1 MSFRDMHPENACRT
15 RILPLADLSQADEC
29 FALGFV
35 RAGASRALV
44 GAKKGV
50 KHKKSPDYQG
60 KPATGVDHFLVDQR
74 SYIIMRYANLRLHLT
89 RFNWNRLDSQSK
101 AQKAIIEWADE
112 LLDNIA
118 TGARTCGVD
127 PERLFR
133 NLLEIVPDWAFSPVV
148 ACLSLFPSSL
158 AKLQGLDAEAV
169 SALKS
174 DDAVQAF
181 REFLKLEG
189 VAAHPSIIFKIVP
202 LKPEAAAELWTT
214 WLIPAD
220 DIRFLEFARWTEK
233 YQLAD
238 AIKASILERVG
249 LSKETLFKFKQQTRA
264 DVPAIDPELPDVAE
278 IGLRASDRDFV
289 QKLTAVRAGICRGHF
304 EAAAWSEV
312 VQASRTSSEYRE
324 AIDEAFAR
332 TRWDWELPT
341 TPHAELPRWF
351 GSKPVSVKVFE
362 VLAQGNELAVSQ
374 LSRMQPNELNEF
386 IRWVGYKVCKK
397 LTIAAFRGAPLD
409 GAPNSCGQ
417 KLRRLLAR
425 FLDDYEGELATSIAL
440 IPRWRKLGAGAWRQL
455 LLDQIADWQ
464 ESDFDTFLPD
474 ETVRTVGWKRLSL
487 EIREA
492 LLTRW
497 VELSTDTLYELT
509 AQKMPDLLAD
519 AIRWGGIWQG
529 IPALVRHSDAESAIA
544 LLSKVRAPERLA
556 GLTLYANCVEDGVNH
571 PVVEHFLVRDRKALE
586 ELLRGSIK
594 RFYDADLA
602 KFDLG
607 TLLQYASGS
616 RALAKRIFKTF
627 SPDDISDALRAL
639 SRRKGIPSRK
649 RAAYELSNYLGIKYL
664 VVLHYL
670 STRPLPEATGTRFDG
685 IYRTWLLPKRRGGN
699 REISA
704 PISYLKAVQRA
715 LLDTLLAKVPLHPS
729 ATGFRPGYSIKE
741 NANPHVGKPVVVNV
755 DISGFFQNTSLTIVR
770 SAIGKSV
777 PKQMSQSARMLLFD
791 ICTRKGGLPTG
802 APTSPA
808 IANIGL
814 IHFDNAVSKA
824 CDRHG
829 ITYTRYADDLTFSG
843 GDPGKIL
850 PYVEEWLARFG
861 YALDRKKTN
870 FFRRGRRQVVTGLVV
885 NDKVSIPRSM
895 RRKLR
900 AAVHNFNAKGSEVIH
915 WHGKPMSLA
924 ELTGRIAFLNS
935 IDTQKGQ
942 ALLAKL
948 AEKPA

>member
-1 MSFRDMHPENACRT
+1 MKN
-15 RILPLADLSQADEC
+15 
-29 FALGFV
+29 
-35 RAGASRALV
+35 
-44 GAKKGV
+44 
-50 KHKKSPDYQG
+50 KKSPDYRG
-60 KPATGVDHFLVDQR
+60 KPETSVDHFLVRQR
-74 SYIIMRYANLRLHLT
+74 SEIILKYAKLRLHLT
-89 RFNWNRLDSQSK
+89 RFKWSRLESQTK
-101 AQKAIIEWADE
+101 ARKAIVTWADE
-112 LLDNIA
+112 MLDSI
-118 TGARTCGVD
+118 TSGARSWDLG

-158 AKLQGLDAEAV
+158 AKLPGLDAEAV
-169 SALKS
+169 RDLRSG
-174 DDAVQAF
+174 DAVQAF
-181 REFLKLEG
+181 KEFLALEG
-189 VAAHPSIIFKIVP
+189 VAAHPSIIADIVP
-202 LKPEAAAELWTT
+202 LKPEAAAELWAT

-220 DIRFLEFARWTEK
+220 DIRFLEFARWIDTF
-233 YQLAD
+233 QPAD
-238 AIKASILERVG
+238 AVKTCILKRVG
-249 LSKETLFKFKQQTRA
+249 ISEEALAKITRQLKA
-264 DVPAIDPELPDVAE
+264 DAPAIDAELPDVAE
-278 IGLRASDRDFV
+278 LGLSASERDFV
-289 QKLTAVRAGICRGHF
+289 QKLTAVIAGICRGHF

-324 AIDEAFAR
+324 AIDEAFEE
-332 TRWDWELPT
+332 TRWNWEVPT
-341 TPHAELPRWF
+341 ASHAEMPRWS
-351 GSKPVSVKVFE
+351 GTKPVSVKAFE
-362 VLAQGNELAVSQ
+362 VLAQGHELAISQ
-374 LSRMQPNELNEF
+374 LSRMRPDELTEF
-386 IRWVGYKVCKK
+386 RDWISYDIDTK
-397 LTIAAFRGAPLD
+397 LVIAAFNAAPLD
-409 GAPNSCGQ
+409 GAPTSYGQ

-425 FLDDYEGELATSIAL
+425 FLDEYEGELATTIAL
-440 IPRWRKLGAGAWRQL
+440 IPRWRKLGAGAWRQS

-464 ESDFDTFLPD
+464 ESDFETFLYD

-497 VELSTDTLYELT
+497 VELSTATLYELT

-529 IPALVRHSDAESAIA
+529 IPALVRHSDAESGIA
-544 LLSKVRAPERLA
+544 LLSKVRAPDRLA
-556 GLTLYANCVEDGVNH
+556 GLALCANCVGGGVNH
-571 PVVEHFLVRDRKALE
+571 PVVEHFLVRDRKALQ
-586 ELLRGSIK
+586 ELLRDAIKHFYGS
-594 RFYDADLA
+594 DLA
-602 KFDLG
+602 RFDLV
-607 TLLQYASGS
+607 TLLQYAPRS
-616 RALAKRIFKTF
+616 RALVDRIVHTF
-627 SPDDISDALRAL
+627 SQEDISAALGAL

-649 RAAYELSNYLGIKYL
+649 RAAYELSSYLGIKYL

-670 STRPLPEATGTRFDG
+670 STRPLPKAAGTRFDG

-715 LLDTLLAKVPLHPS
+715 LLDTLLAKVPLHAC

-741 NANPHVGKPVVVNV
+741 NANPHVGQPVVVNV

-777 PKQMSQSARMLLFD
+777 PKQMSQSARRLLFD
-791 ICTRKGGLPTG
+791 ICTRQGGLPTG

-814 IHFDNAVSKA
+814 IHFDNAISKA

-843 GDPGKIL
+843 RDPGKIL

-900 AAVHNFNAKGSEVIH
+900 AAVHNFNAKGSEIIH

-948 AEKPA
+948 AEKRA

>member
-1 MSFRDMHPENACRT
+1 MKN
-15 RILPLADLSQADEC
+15 
-29 FALGFV
+29 
-35 RAGASRALV
+35 
-44 GAKKGV
+44 
-50 KHKKSPDYQG
+50 KKSPDYKG
-60 KPATGVDHFLVDQR
+60 KPETSVDHFLVKKR
-74 SYIIMRYANLRLHLT
+74 SEIIIKYANLRLHLT
-89 RFNWNRLDSQSK
+89 RFNWNRTESQSK
-101 AQKAIIEWADE
+101 ARKAIVEWADD

-118 TGARTCGVD
+118 TGARIYDVK

-133 NLLEIVPDWAFSPVV
+133 NLFEIVPDWAFSPVV
-148 ACLSLFPSSL
+148 ASLSLFPSSL
-158 AKLQGLDAEAV
+158 AKLQGLEAEAV

-174 DDAVQAF
+174 GEAAQAF
-181 REFLKLEG
+181 REFLNLGG
-189 VAAHPSIIFKIVP
+189 VAAHPSIISDIVP
-202 LKPEAAAELWTT
+202 LKPEAAAELWAS

-220 DIRFLEFARWTEK
+220 DIRLMEFARWIETS
-233 YQLAD
+233 QPAD
-238 AIKASILERVG
+238 AVKACILKRVG
-249 LSKETLFKFKQQTRA
+249 LSEEKLSELTQQIKV
-264 DVPAIDPELPDVAE
+264 DDPAISELPDVAE
-278 IGLRASDRDFV
+278 IGMSASEGDFV
-289 QKLTAVRAGICRGHF
+289 QKLTVVITGICRGQF
-304 EAAAWSEV
+304 DAAAWSEV
-312 VQASRTSSEYRE
+312 VQASRTNSEYRS
-324 AIDEAFAR
+324 AIDEAFVE
-332 TRWDWELPT
+332 TRWHWEVPT
-341 TPHAELPRWF
+341 TSQAEPARWF
-351 GSKPVSVKVFE
+351 GTKPVSVRVFE
-362 VLAQGNELAVSQ
+362 VLAQGHELATSQ
-374 LSRMQPNELNEF
+374 LARMRPDELTEF
-386 IRWVGYKVCKK
+386 RKWAGYKINKK
-397 LTIAAFRGAPLD
+397 LAIVAFSNVPLD
-409 GAPNSCGQ
+409 SAPTSCGQ

-425 FLDDYEGELATSIAL
+425 FLDEYAGELATSIAL
-440 IPRWRKLGAGAWRQL
+440 IPRWRKLGAGAWRQS

-464 ESDFDTFLPD
+464 ESDFETFLSD

-487 EIREA
+487 EIRETI
-492 LLTRW
+492 LTRW

-529 IPALVRHSDAESAIA
+529 IPALVRHSDVESVIA
-544 LLSKVRAPERLA
+544 LLSKVRASERLA
-556 GLTLYANCVEDGVNH
+556 GLALCANCVEGGVNH
-571 PVVEHFLVRDRKALE
+571 PVIEHFLVRDRKALG
-586 ELLRGSIK
+586 ELLCGAIK
-594 RFYDADLA
+594 RFYNADLA
-602 KFDLG
+602 RFDLG
-607 TLLQYASGS
+607 TLLQYASRS
-616 RALAKRIFKTF
+616 RALVERIVHTF
-627 SPDDISDALRAL
+627 SPEDISAALDAM

-649 RAAYELSNYLGIKYL
+649 RAAFELSNYLGIKYL

-670 STRPLPEATGTRFDG
+670 STRPLPKATGTRFDG

-715 LLDTLLAKVPLHPS
+715 LLDNLLVKVPLHAC

-741 NANPHVGKPVVVNV
+741 NANPHVGKAVVVNV

-770 SAIGKSV
+770 SAIARSV
-777 PKQMSQSARMLLFD
+777 PKQMSQSARLLLFD
-791 ICTRKGGLPTG
+791 ICTSQGGLPTG

-814 IHFDNAVSKA
+814 INFDNAINKA
-824 CDRHG
+824 CERHG

-843 GDPGKIL
+843 RDPGKIL

-861 YALDRKKTN
+861 YVLDRKKTN

>member
-1 MSFRDMHPENACRT
+1 MKN
-15 RILPLADLSQADEC
+15 
-29 FALGFV
+29 
-35 RAGASRALV
+35 
-44 GAKKGV
+44 
-50 KHKKSPDYQG
+50 KKSPDYQG
-60 KPATGVDHFLVDQR
+60 KPETSVDHFLVGQR
-74 SYIIMRYANLRLHLT
+74 SEIILKYAKLRLNLT
-89 RFNWNRLDSQSK
+89 RFKWSQPESQAK
-101 AQKAIIEWADE
+101 ARKAIVIWADE
-112 LLDNIA
+112 LLDSIA
-118 TGARTCGVD
+118 SGARTWNVR

-158 AKLQGLDAEAV
+158 AKLPGLDAEAV
-169 SALKS
+169 RDLKS
-174 DDAVQAF
+174 GDAVQAF
-181 REFLKLEG
+181 REFLTLEG
-189 VAAHPSIIFKIVP
+189 VTAHPAIISDIVP
-202 LKPEAAAELWTT
+202 LKPEAAAELWAT
-214 WLIPAD
+214 WLIPSD
-220 DIRFLEFARWTEK
+220 DIRLLEFARWTETF
-233 YQLAD
+233 QPAD
-238 AIKASILERVG
+238 AVKACILKRVG
-249 LSKETLFKFKQQTRA
+249 LSEETLSKFTQQIKA
-264 DVPAIDPELPDVAE
+264 DAPVIDPELPDVAE
-278 IGLRASDRDFV
+278 IGLSASERDFV
-289 QKLTAVRAGICRGHF
+289 QKLTAVIAGICRGHF
-304 EAAAWSEV
+304 EADAWSEV
-312 VQASRTSSEYRE
+312 VQASRTNSEYRE
-324 AIDEAFAR
+324 AIDEAFAE
-332 TRWDWELPT
+332 TRWNWEVPT
-341 TPHAELPRWF
+341 TSHAELPRWS
-351 GSKPVSVKVFE
+351 GTKPVSVRAFE
-362 VLAQGNELAVSQ
+362 VLVQGHELATSQ
-374 LSRMQPNELNEF
+374 LTRMRPDELTEF
-386 IRWVGYKVCKK
+386 RKWISYDTDTELV
-397 LTIAAFRGAPLD
+397 IAAFNAAPLD
-409 GAPNSCGQ
+409 GEPTSCGQ
-417 KLRRLLAR
+417 RLRRLLAR
-425 FLDDYEGELATSIAL
+425 FLDDYEGELGTSIAL
-440 IPRWRKLGAGAWRQL
+440 VPRWRKLGAGAWRQS
-455 LLDQIADWQ
+455 LLDAIADWQ
-464 ESDFDTFLPD
+464 ESDFETFLSD

-487 EIREA
+487 EIRET

-529 IPALVRHSDAESAIA
+529 IPALVRHSDGESSIA

-556 GLTLYANCVEDGVNH
+556 GLSLCANCVEGGVNH
-571 PVVEHFLVRDRKALE
+571 PVVEHFLIRDRKALG
-586 ELLRGSIK
+586 ELLRDAIK

-602 KFDLG
+602 RFDLG
-607 TLLQYASGS
+607 TLLQYASRS
-616 RALAKRIFKTF
+616 RALVERIVQTF
-627 SPDDISDALRAL
+627 SPEDISSALGAL
-639 SRRKGIPSRK
+639 SRKKAIPSRK
-649 RAAYELSNYLGIKYL
+649 RAAFELSKYLGVKYL

-670 STRPLPEATGTRFDG
+670 STRPLPKAAGTRFDG
-685 IYRTWLLPKRRGGN
+685 IYRSWLLPKRRGGN

-715 LLDTLLAKVPLHPS
+715 LLDTLLAEVPLHPC

-755 DISGFFQNTSLTIVR
+755 DISGFFQNTSLAIVR

-777 PKQMSQSARMLLFD
+777 PKQMSQSARLLLFD
-791 ICTRKGGLPTG
+791 ICTRQGGLPTG

-814 IHFDNAVSKA
+814 IHFDNAISKA

-843 GDPGKIL
+843 QDPGKIL

-885 NDKVSIPRSM
+885 NDKVSVPRSM

-915 WHGKPMSLA
+915 WHGKPMTLA

-942 ALLAKL
+942 TLLAKL

>member
-1 MSFRDMHPENACRT
+1 MKN
-15 RILPLADLSQADEC
+15 
-29 FALGFV
+29 
-35 RAGASRALV
+35 
-44 GAKKGV
+44 
-50 KHKKSPDYQG
+50 KKSPDYQG
-60 KPATGVDHFLVDQR
+60 KPETSVDHFLVGQR
-74 SYIIMRYANLRLHLT
+74 SEIILKYAKLRLNLT
-89 RFNWNRLDSQSK
+89 RFKWSQPESQAK
-101 AQKAIIEWADE
+101 ARKAIVIWADE
-112 LLDNIA
+112 LLDSIA
-118 TGARTCGVD
+118 SGARTWNVR

-158 AKLQGLDAEAV
+158 AKLPGLDAEAV
-169 SALKS
+169 LDLKS
-174 DDAVQAF
+174 GDAVHAF
-181 REFLKLEG
+181 REFLTLEG
-189 VAAHPSIIFKIVP
+189 VTAHPAIISDIVP
-202 LKPEAAAELWTT
+202 LKPEAAAELWAT

-220 DIRFLEFARWTEK
+220 DIRLLEFARWTETF
-233 YQLAD
+233 QPAD
-238 AIKASILERVG
+238 AVKACILKRVG
-249 LSKETLFKFKQQTRA
+249 LSEETLSQFTQQIKA
-264 DVPAIDPELPDVAE
+264 DAPAIDPELPDVAE
-278 IGLRASDRDFV
+278 IGLNASERDFV
-289 QKLTAVRAGICRGHF
+289 QKLTAVIAGICRGHF
-304 EAAAWSEV
+304 EADAWSEV
-312 VQASRTSSEYRE
+312 VQASRTNSEYRE
-324 AIDEAFAR
+324 AIDEAFAE
-332 TRWDWELPT
+332 TRWNWEVPT
-341 TPHAELPRWF
+341 TSHAELPRWS
-351 GSKPVSVKVFE
+351 GTKPVSVRAFE
-362 VLAQGNELAVSQ
+362 VLAQGHELAISH
-374 LSRMQPNELNEF
+374 LSRMRPDELTEF
-386 IRWVGYKVCKK
+386 RKWISYDTDTELV
-397 LTIAAFRGAPLD
+397 IAAFNAAPLD
-409 GAPNSCGQ
+409 GEPTSCGQ

-425 FLDDYEGELATSIAL
+425 FLDDYEGELGTSIAL
-440 IPRWRKLGAGAWRQL
+440 VPRWRKLGAGAWRQS
-455 LLDQIADWQ
+455 LLDEIADWQ
-464 ESDFDTFLPD
+464 ESDFETFLSD

-487 EIREA
+487 EIRET

-529 IPALVRHSDAESAIA
+529 IPALVRHSDVESSIA

-556 GLTLYANCVEDGVNH
+556 GLSLCANCVEGGVNH
-571 PVVEHFLVRDRKALE
+571 PVVEQFLIRDRKALG
-586 ELLRGSIK
+586 ELLHDAIK

-602 KFDLG
+602 RFDLG
-607 TLLQYASGS
+607 TLLQYASRS
-616 RALAKRIFKTF
+616 RALVERIVQTF
-627 SPDDISDALRAL
+627 SPEDISSALGAL
-639 SRRKGIPSRK
+639 SRKKAIPSRK
-649 RAAYELSNYLGIKYL
+649 RAAFELSKYLGVKYL

-670 STRPLPEATGTRFDG
+670 STRPLPKAAGTRFDG
-685 IYRTWLLPKRRGGN
+685 IYRSWLLPKRRGGN

-715 LLDTLLAKVPLHPS
+715 LLDTLLAEVPLHPC

-755 DISGFFQNTSLTIVR
+755 DISGFFQNTSLAIVR

-777 PKQMSQSARMLLFD
+777 PKQMSQSARLLLFD
-791 ICTRKGGLPTG
+791 ICTRQGGLPTG

-814 IHFDNAVSKA
+814 IHFDNAISKA

-843 GDPGKIL
+843 QDPGKIL

-885 NDKVSIPRSM
+885 NDKVSVPRSM

-900 AAVHNFNAKGSEVIH
+900 AAVHNFNAKGSDVIH
-915 WHGKPMSLA
+915 WHGKPMTLA

-942 ALLAKL
+942 TLLAKL